1 MNKEDSIHS
10 LSIKE
15 NNIDSL
21 EDDLKK
27 YFSICKDKIGFI
39 PNVLRSYSWN
49 QKKLRYF
56 SRFYNE
62 IMLGESKLSILER
75 EMIALV
81 VSSLNNCYYCQV
93 AHGAAVRLN
102 SENKILSEVLLMN
115 YRSVNLSERHQAMLD
130 FSTKLT
136 QAPDEIVEKD
146 RINLREKGFN
156 DDEIWDICE
165 IVGFFNMTNRLASGI
180 QMNPNKEYH
189 NQGR

>member
-15 NNIDSL
+15 NNIESL